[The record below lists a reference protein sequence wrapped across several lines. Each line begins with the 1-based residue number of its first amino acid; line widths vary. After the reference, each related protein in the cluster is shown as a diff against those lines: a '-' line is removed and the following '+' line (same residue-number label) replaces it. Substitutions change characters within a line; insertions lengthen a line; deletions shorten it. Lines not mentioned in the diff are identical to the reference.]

1 MENISGFFVV
11 FREVKNDKL
20 QSISPAI
27 AGENFGIK
35 QEAKQTAYEQ
45 SVAHCVATRPF
56 IHTAFRRR
64 GLLSGCSFSQ
74 KIFAMQI
81 FFGSPVLSYSV
92 FHLFHKCSTLYFAL
106 QNSVLCEAVNPLI
119 IQSAEKI
126 LHTLLND
133 YKNKFQEENHHFIF
147 SVPYEEIP

>member
-1 MENISGFFVV
+1 M
-11 FREVKNDKL
+11 
-20 QSISPAI
+20 
-27 AGENFGIK
+27 
-35 QEAKQTAYEQ
+35 AYEQ

-74 KIFAMQI
+74 KIFATQI

-92 FHLFHKCSTLYFAL
+92 FHLFHKCSPLYFAL

-119 IQSAEKI
+119 KQSAEEI
-126 LHTLLND
+126 LHTLLNKN
-133 YKNKFQEENHHFIF
+133 KNKFREENNHFIF
-147 SVPYEEIP
+147 SVSYGEIS